1 MKHEQRPRLQ
11 RRGIYLLPNL
21 FTTLA
26 LFFGF
31 YAIVAAVDGRFNQ
44 ACITIFIAM
53 ICDSLDGRI
62 ARMTNTTSPFGAE
75 YDSLSDLVT
84 FGLAPGLLV
93 YKWSLHSLGKIGWLI
108 AFIYVAATAL
118 RLARFNTLIGVSSKK
133 YFKGMPCPA
142 AAAVLASFIW
152 AIDDTWNIDGTHL
165 TYLLALITIAAAAV
179 MVSNVNFYSFKDID
193 WRGRVPFVMIL
204 IFILI
209 CVAIALD
216 PPPVL
221 FGAFM
226 LYMLSGPVSALW
238 RMTHKKKLVDKMPRK
253 KKE

>member
-31 YAIVAAVDGRFNQ
+31 YAIVAAIDGRFNQ
-44 ACITIFIAM
+44 ACLTIFIAM

-84 FGLAPGLLV
+84 FGLAPALLT
-93 YKWSLHSLGKIGWLI
+93 YKWSLHSLGKVGWLI
-108 AFIYVAATAL
+108 AFVYVAATAL

-165 TYLLALITIAAAAV
+165 TYLLAVITVSAAAV

-226 LYMLSGPVSALW
+226 LYMLSGPVMALW
-238 RMTHKKKLVDKMPRK
+238 NITHKKKLTAKVTRK
-253 KKE
+253 K